1 MSAFAFN
8 SQVGN
13 GLDWHCLLG
22 SECTSSSM
30 LAGVVGEKTLNVQP
44 VGQ

>member
-1 MSAFAFN
+1 MSTLAFN

-13 GLDWHCLLG
+13 GSDWHCLLG
-22 SECTSSSM
+22 SECASSAIS
-30 LAGVVGEKTLNVQP
+30 AGVVRAKTLNVQP